1 MIIISSYAI
10 SGVCLSVCQSVCVQD
25 YCKSN
30 QSILLKLVCDLTI
43 RQPGFDLPR
52 QQWSL
57 LNHFRTEQRHAR
69 TRDTAMPAEANGALQ
84 TLICVLVVRS
94 RWCLTLSNPVPWQNW
109 MAAYL
114 GYTLQMKTLFRGW
127 PVMVHDTHTR
137 RRRLKLGGTSQ
148 KNWLTFGGDVV
159 LDMYSR
165 SRFTSITIEE

>member
-1 MIIISSYAI
+1 
-10 SGVCLSVCQSVCVQD
+10 
-25 YCKSN
+25 
-30 QSILLKLVCDLTI
+30 
-43 RQPGFDLPR
+43 
-52 QQWSL
+52 
-57 LNHFRTEQRHAR
+57 
-69 TRDTAMPAEANGALQ
+69 MPAEANGALQ

-159 LDMYSR
+159 LDHVSLPSPLRNRDLGALLGFLIQSPADFHDTQRYDWCQQSSESTKLWKQSGR
-165 SRFTSITIEE
+165 HLDPNPDKSSDPNLSPGSLSVEVKWLEGGLCLFC